1 MSVKIKR
8 YPSDKKVKGSLNF
21 STLES
26 VSLSYDM
33 SWESVPIYGRQDAVQ
48 SYKTTGQT
56 ISISAAKTFSTAI
69 AAKSFKNLIQ
79 NLNKFSR
86 PVYENGVI
94 VRSPLWQITL
104 LGGNGY
110 VESPFVIAPSS
121 ISVDYGDRLRKI
133 EAVRLNPGSKGVDN
147 VGNIF
152 GNINA
157 VPKRVSVSIS
167 GVLINT
173 KQQYTSLGSAA
184 PAPGPI
190 DDNDHPHVTV
200 KTIDYTR
207 NPNAPAPSPTPWAPK
222 GGKK

>member
-8 YPSDKKVKGSLNF
+8 YPSDKKAGGSLNF
-21 STLES
+21 SILES

-56 ISISAAKTFSTAI
+56 ISISVAKTFRT
-69 AAKSFKNLIQ
+69 AKSFKILIN

-86 PVYENGVI
+86 PIYENGVI

-133 EAVRLNPGSKGVDN
+133 EAVRLNPGSRGVN
-147 VGNIF
+147 SVGNIF

-173 KQQYTSLGSAA
+173 KRQYTSLGSAA

-190 DDNDHPHVTV
+190 DVPNSPLSNA
-200 KTIDYTR
+200 KTIEYTR
-207 NPNAPAPSPTPWAPK
+207 NPNAPAPSITPWAPK

>member
-8 YPSDKKVKGSLNF
+8 YPSDKKVEGSINF
-21 STLES
+21 SILES

-190 DDNDHPHVTV
+190 DPAKNPQTAGKQVNVTKGRRGGETV
-200 KTIDYTR
+200 IKPIRTE
-207 NPNAPAPSPTPWAPK
+207 
-222 GGKK
+222 GGK

>member
-8 YPSDKKVKGSLNF
+8 YPSDKKVGGSLNF
-21 STLES
+21 SILES

-56 ISISAAKTFSTAI
+56 ISISVAKTFRT
-69 AAKSFKNLIQ
+69 AKSFKILIN

-86 PVYENGVI
+86 PIYENGVI

-104 LGGNGY
+104 LNGNGY

-133 EAVRLNPGSKGVDN
+133 EAVRLSPGSRGVN
-147 VGNIF
+147 SVGNIF

-184 PAPGPI
+184 PTPGPI
-190 DDNDHPHVTV
+190 DVPNSPLSNA

-207 NPNAPAPSPTPWAPK
+207 NPNAPAPSITPWAPK
-222 GGKK
+222 GDEK

>member
-1 MSVKIKR
+1 MSVKVER
-8 YPSDKKVKGSLNF
+8 YPNDIRGALNF
-21 STLES
+21 SILES
-26 VSLSYDM
+26 VSLDYDM
-33 SWESVPIYGRQDAVQ
+33 SWESVPVYGRQDAIQ

-56 ISISAAKTFSTAI
+56 ISISVAKTFKNASQ
-69 AAKSFKNLIQ
+69 FKTLIQ

-86 PVYENGVI
+86 PIYENGVI

-110 VESPFVIAPSS
+110 VESPFVIAPTS

-133 EAVRLNPGSKGVDN
+133 EALRLNPGSKGVNN

-152 GNINA
+152 GNISSH
-157 VPKRVSVSIS
+157 PKRVSVSIG

-173 KQQYTSLGSAA
+173 KRQYTSLGSSA
-184 PAPGPI
+184 PTPGPI
-190 DDNDHPHVTV
+190 DVPNSPLSNA

-207 NPNAPAPSPTPWAPK
+207 NPNAPAPSITPWAPK
-222 GGKK
+222 GDEK